1 MIRKTKQRQKIFK
14 MTTCRQIVTSMS
26 FSRFI
31 AKLEQIR
38 NLGAESIKLTF
49 SLKVTFCLTKN
60 ENRTKKSLTQRS
72 NYCFE

>member
-1 MIRKTKQRQKIFK
+1 MSSDCDVNVIFPIY
-14 MTTCRQIVTSMS
+14 RQIG
-26 FSRFI
+26 
-31 AKLEQIR
+31 AIR